1 MDPWCGGRRKILH
14 EGGQQN
20 TGDAKETEEWWAKSL
35 RMEKK
40 WEDGEEEEVRV
51 PNAKGIWKSHMETY
65 YFINII
71 HVCVCMCVFN

>member
-35 RMEKK
+35 CMEKK

-51 PNAKGIWKSHMETY
+51 PNAKGI
-65 YFINII
+65 
-71 HVCVCMCVFN
+71 